1 MTNEQ
6 ILKKAI
12 EGVMKN
18 GYKLV
23 DENENWKIDVN
34 QPDKEN
40 KDPIPW
46 IVRSWKNE
54 DEIIHPFD
62 IIFSHDFAKAFWG
75 EEKVPTSDNLIM
87 EKNGTIKGNISY
99 RPAWKAH
106 IQRMVLE
113 KEPLKYI
120 EKFL

>member
-75 EEKVPTSDNLIM
+75 EK
-87 EKNGTIKGNISY
+87 
-99 RPAWKAH
+99 
-106 IQRMVLE
+106 E
-113 KEPLKYI
+113 KEWNGERGYDLDTGET
-120 EKFL
+120 EKILETIRDG